1 MYSEDSMSPFGIS
14 LVVAALGLATV
25 SAAAARDKSGFLEP
39 AENPLLGTWLLS
51 AEGINPNLPIRCG
64 MLHMSFTQSPRT
76 YMQFGP
82 NAVAVG
88 QRIYTIL
95 DHDHVLIAEIPRC
108 TYQRGPLDGTTPLLE
123 SIKAEEEAKQ
133 RSAAEPPLP
142 PPHTPT
148 REEVERQIDEM
159 AHPSLPHRLTYD
171 EAIREIEKLPAAE
184 AEPPAAPAPV
194 ATSPELQRSMRQLD
208 QAIRELQE
216 RARQQA
222 PP

>member
-1 MYSEDSMSPFGIS
+1 MSPFGIG

-25 SAAAARDKSGFLEP
+25 SAADARDKDGFLEP

-51 AEGINPNLPIRCG
+51 AEGINPNMPIRCG
-64 MLHMSFTQSPRT
+64 MLHMSFTQSPHT
-76 YMQFGP
+76 YIQFRP
-82 NAVAVG
+82 NAVAAG

-95 DHDHVLIAEIPRC
+95 DHDHIMIDERPRC
-108 TYQRGPLDGTTPLLE
+108 TYQRGPLNGTTPLLE
-123 SIKAEEEAKQ
+123 SIKAEETAKRQ
-133 RSAAEPPLP
+133 SAAEPPLP

-148 REEVERQIDEM
+148 QDEVERQIDEM
-159 AHPSLPHRLTYD
+159 ANPLQPHRLTYN
-171 EAIREIEKLPAAE
+171 EAIQEIEKLPVAE
-184 AEPPAAPAPV
+184 AGPPAAPVPV